1 MLAFAQRNAAWFY
14 ALATWAGVGALA
26 GAAIGWW
33 ARNRFWRGALL
44 GALLG
49 PVGWWL
55 LWRAPGAF
63 AECAACS
70 RPVRVQA
77 RTCPHCGAGRA
88 QSLARSSRSQLKGV
102 ERGRA
107 PW

>member
-1 MLAFAQRNAAWFY
+1 MLAFAQQNAAWFY
-14 ALATWAGVGALA
+14 ALAAWAGAGALG

-63 AECAACS
+63 ARLERIAHCCFHVAQA
-70 RPVRVQA
+70 VRQLLFAEGVQ
-77 RTCPHCGAGRA
+77 
-88 QSLARSSRSQLKGV
+88 
-102 ERGRA
+102 
-107 PW
+107 